1 MTTEQIKAH
10 LIACGFAQRSKSV
23 FRHGLI
29 EAKVI
34 DTHGRSRY
42 PVVTVSLYDPKHDT
56 DVIFVAESFV
66 VSSRMEPPTC
76 RRCNVQA
83 VRGSALKNVLA
94 GSSEWADG
102 DMSGATLTLSGNA
115 DLIDCW
121 KCPEC
126 GHSWT

>member
-1 MTTEQIKAH
+1 MTTEKIKAH
-10 LIACGFAQRSKSV
+10 LIECGFAQRSKSV

-34 DTHGRSRY
+34 DMPGGS

-56 DVIFVAESFV
+56 DVVFVAETFV
-66 VSSRMEPPTC
+66 VSSRGDAPLC
-76 RRCNVQA
+76 LRCNVQA
-83 VRGSALKNVLA
+83 VRGSALKNTLA

-102 DMSGATLTLSGNA
+102 SMEGATLTLSGNA
-115 DLIDCW
+115 EMIDCW

-126 GHSWT
+126 GHSWE